1 MAETRVRYAVIGT
14 EGIGKNHI
22 RGIKEN
28 PKTSVLTAVCD
39 NVEAFAKKAAEQN
52 GLDKYYTDYKE
63 MLKDGGFDCV
73 VVATPDQV
81 HMEQSIAALEA
92 GYHVLCEKPLAMY
105 EYELDAIVE
114 AAKKSDKKFMVGQ
127 VGRKTPAFI
136 LAKQLVEDGVIGD
149 LFFVESEYAHDYG
162 VLKLGEWRKDPNYL
176 RHAVVGGGC
185 HAMDLLRWIAGNPT
199 EVTAY
204 SNHKMLPDFPVD
216 DCTIAILKYPNNV
229 IGKVLTSIGCKRPY
243 TMRTVLYG
251 SKGTMIFDNKSPELI
266 VYHQAYYKEEDK
278 YKYPETKYPIN
289 VNNHNMTAEIADMS
303 EAILKDLDIE
313 LDAAE
318 GANTVAVCLA
328 AVKSAAEGKAIT
340 PKYYK

>member
-1 MAETRVRYAVIGT
+1 MAENRVRYAVIGT

-22 RGIKEN
+22 RGINEN

-39 NVEAFAKKAAEQN
+39 NVEAFAKKAAEAN

-136 LAKQLVEDGVIGD
+136 LAKQLVDQGEIGD

-204 SNHKMLPDFPVD
+204 STASAFSFIISNLWRCSFRYISVAEDNL
-216 DCTIAILKYPNNV
+216 CTS
-229 IGKVLTSIGCKRPY
+229 G
-243 TMRTVLYG
+243 
-251 SKGTMIFDNKSPELI
+251 
-266 VYHQAYYKEEDK
+266 
-278 YKYPETKYPIN
+278 
-289 VNNHNMTAEIADMS
+289 
-303 EAILKDLDIE
+303 
-313 LDAAE
+313 
-318 GANTVAVCLA
+318 
-328 AVKSAAEGKAIT
+328 
-340 PKYYK
+340 

>member
-1 MAETRVRYAVIGT
+1 MAENRVRYAVIGT

-22 RGIKEN
+22 RGINEN

-39 NVEAFAKKAAEQN
+39 NVEAFAKKAAEAN

-136 LAKQLVEDGVIGD
+136 LAKQLVDQGEIGD

-204 SNHKMLPDFPVD
+204 SNHKTLPDFPVD

-229 IGKVLTSIGCKRPY
+229 IGKVFTSIGCKRPY

-251 SKGTMIFDNKSPELI
+251 SKGTMIFDNKSPELT
-266 VYHQAYYKEEDK
+266 VYHQAYYENEDK
-278 YKYPETKYPIN
+278 YRYPETKYYVNI
-289 VNNHNMTAEIADMS
+289 NNHNMTAEIADMS